1 MGLNSN
7 AVSSDNINKLF
18 KMVSSMRVII
28 VDSLIGNDYTI
39 NLCRGL
45 QEVVNDLTLILPQNR
60 KYEPLKSTKVKLWAP
75 SKDSS
80 VNKIRKSIDYIVYLF
95 RLFVFIRLG
104 RKCIVHF
111 QFFRRKS
118 DIYFVRLLRIWGIKV
133 VYTAHNVLPHEKTWL
148 DKFRAK
154 ILYKS
159 AEAIIVH
166 SNFIREKLIK
176 EFPASAAKIHIVPHG
191 NFDNYLPKEVL
202 SKEEARSYFGLSMD
216 EKVILFFGYIREY
229 KGLDLLIDAFELVAE
244 KDNNINLIIAGA
256 PINNKLSDRYWQQ
269 ILKSNFRERIIYHN
283 NFIPGEKIPLYFEAS
298 DILVLPYK
306 SIDHSG
312 IIHLAYSFSKPVIA
326 TDVGDFKEIIEHNKS
341 GVILELNTASC
352 LADAILK
359 LSLNN
364 DLGRIG
370 EYAKSLSESKYSWK
384 NIAKLTANVYGN
396 LFK

>member
-1 MGLNSN
+1 
-7 AVSSDNINKLF
+7 
-18 KMVSSMRVII
+18 MRVII

-45 QEVVNDLTLILPQNR
+45 QEVVTDLTLILPQNR
-60 KYEPLKSTKVKLWAP
+60 KYEPLKNTKVKLWAP

-133 VYTAHNVLPHEKTWL
+133 VYTAHNVLPHEKTRF

-154 ILYKS
+154 VLYKS
-159 AEAIIVH
+159 AGAIIVH

-176 EFPASAAKIHIVPHG
+176 EFPTSAAKIHVVPHG
-191 NFDNYLPKEVL
+191 NFDNYLPKKVL
-202 SKEEARSYFGLSMD
+202 TKEEVRSYFGLSLN
-216 EKVILFFGYIREY
+216 EKVILYFGYIREY

-256 PINNKLSDRYWQQ
+256 PINDELKNRY
-269 ILKSNFRERIIYHN
+269 KSKISESKFRERIIYHF
-283 NFIPGEKIPLYFEAS
+283 NFIPSEKIPVYFEAS
-298 DILVLPYK
+298 DIIVLPYK

-341 GVILELNTASC
+341 GVILENNTASC
-352 LADAILK
+352 LADAVYD
-359 LSLNN
+359 LSLKNN
-364 DLGRIG
+364 LGKMG
-370 EYAKSLSESKYSWK
+370 KYSKSLSETKYSWK
-384 NIAKLTANVYGN
+384 NIANLTTNVYGF